1 MILILIDPKWSDPFP
16 DPAQAGA
23 TCTGLPFLKYNVRVI
38 VVVQRPADSDAAYPI
53 AVVQE
58 EMEEFDADFYSPNR
72 RSSVTSSSYCQSK
85 KASTRIPG

>member
-1 MILILIDPKWSDPFP
+1 MDQLTAYDP
-16 DPAQAGA
+16 DPDMLHCMTRFLNG
-23 TCTGLPFLKYNVRVI
+23 LKYNVRVI